1 LRKAGVCAVTDTVS
15 GVQNNEIMRR
25 ALEYAAMFG
34 LVVLDHC
41 QDSSMTEGAQMHE
54 GAWSLRLGLRGW
66 PRAAEEIVASSDCAL
81 AGLTRARIH
90 LQHLSSGGS
99 AEIVRQAKAKGLPVT
114 AEVSALHLL
123 LTDADLGGYDAN
135 LKLNPPLREERD
147 RLALIAAL
155 VDGTLDAVCSD
166 HSPCTATEK
175 DCEFDQAP
183 FGAATLE
190 TAFAAAHDAVVADGH
205 APLAVLLERLT
216 SGPARVLGLE
226 AGTLAAGAAADFVL
240 LDPEARWKPSAAG
253 LLSKSGNNPLVGRA
267 LRGRVKS
274 TYVGGRKAFGA

>member
-1 LRKAGVCAVTDTVS
+1 
-15 GVQNNEIMRR
+15 
-25 ALEYAAMFG
+25 
-34 LVVLDHC
+34 
-41 QDSSMTEGAQMHE
+41 
-54 GAWSLRLGLRGW
+54 
-66 PRAAEEIVASSDCAL
+66 SSDCAL

-205 APLAVLLERLT
+205 APLAVLIERLT